1 MYKLK
6 FTETAVNN
14 LKMFNKAEQ
23 QMIAEKLVYLAEN
36 FELLNKSKKV
46 TKLKGTGY
54 NHYRFVIARRIRAIF
69 EIKDGNYLGFKEKVN
84 IKTYINE
91 LIQVVMILLNN
102 AVDAHLERETKDPKI
117 HTDMIVSFDKEES
130 EKVKSFYFRR
140 NRH

>member
-14 LKMFNKAEQ
+14 LKMCNKAEQ

-69 EIKDGNYLGFKEKVN
+69 EIKDGKL
-84 IKTYINE
+84 
-91 LIQVVMILLNN
+91 ILLI
-102 AVDAHLERETKDPKI
+102 LRIGRRKDVYK
-117 HTDMIVSFDKEES
+117 
-130 EKVKSFYFRR
+130 
-140 NRH
+140 